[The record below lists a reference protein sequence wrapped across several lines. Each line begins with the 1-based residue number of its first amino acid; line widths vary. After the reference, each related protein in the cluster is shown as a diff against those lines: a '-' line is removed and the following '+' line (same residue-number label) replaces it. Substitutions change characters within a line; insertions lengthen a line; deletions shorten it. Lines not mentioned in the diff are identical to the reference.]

1 MDYAAFL
8 RGVGPMNA
16 KMPQLKKA
24 FEAAGFTDVKTVR
37 SSGNVVFSAPA
48 APEAALERKA
58 EAAMKKH
65 LGSPFLTIV
74 RRIDALQ
81 KILASDPYQRF
92 RLESGAQRVVTFV
105 RGKPRG
111 RLRLP
116 LELDGARILRIEDG
130 EVFTAY
136 VPSPRGAVFMGLI
149 ERTFGKEVTTRTWD
163 TVRTVVERSRQDR
176 GT

>member
-1 MDYAAFL
+1 M
-8 RGVGPMNA
+8 
-16 KMPQLKKA
+16 K
-24 FEAAGFTDVKTVR
+24 E
-37 SSGNVVFSAPA
+37 SSTYQGI
-48 APEAALERKA
+48 LQD
-58 EAAMKKH
+58 
-65 LGSPFLTIV
+65 G
-74 RRIDALQ
+74 RIEALQ
-81 KILASDPYQRF
+81 KMLTSDPYQRF

-163 TVRTVVERSRQDR
+163 TIRKVVERSRWSPTAMGPLPLTD
-176 GT
+176 GL